1 MIKKP
6 TIKTIF
12 VSAIIILLAL
22 TFLSYFRI
30 KNLSESASWVN
41 HTKNVEITLEKI
53 YINILELESS
63 HKGYI
68 LSKDSVYLNS
78 LEIRNAELD
87 INLDLLQN
95 LIKDNRG
102 QVKRLSE
109 IRNLIAKNRTFF
121 RGLTKKSQSSDI
133 SPLVWIEG
141 KKILDVLKNRIL
153 EMTLEED
160 KLGDKRISIFVQAS
174 FLTPFFT
181 FILVIVSISSLIVAY
196 VKIISDLK
204 ASEKLKIRLENKSND
219 IAVSSEKL
227 ALQNIEIKRRAAD
240 FLLANSELAFQNDE
254 KEQRA
259 AELRLA
265 NTELAFQ
272 NAEKEKRAAE
282 LSAANI
288 ELAFQNEEKEK
299 RAEELRIANT
309 ELAFQNEEKE
319 KRAEELTLANK
330 ELAFQNEEKE
340 NQAIELKAANKELD
354 AFVYVSSHDL
364 QEPLRK
370 IQIFG
375 GRILEK
381 EAEVLS
387 ETGKDYF
394 NRMLDAA
401 NRMQTLIEDLLAFSR
416 LNTEERIFEETN
428 VNQIIEEV
436 RTELWET
443 IEEKQAQIEVE
454 GFCTLKIIP
463 FQFRQLVANLMTNSL
478 KFSKPKIAPI
488 IKIKFEDGENLP
500 IVERNK
506 MQKKKFCHISFSD
519 NGIGFEPEYKDKIF
533 EVFQRLHG
541 KEVYSGTGIGL
552 AIVKKIVE
560 NHKGFIFAKGVL
572 GEGSQFDIYLP
583 A

>member
-1 MIKKP
+1 
-6 TIKTIF
+6 
-12 VSAIIILLAL
+12 
-22 TFLSYFRI
+22 
-30 KNLSESASWVN
+30 
-41 HTKNVEITLEKI
+41 
-53 YINILELESS
+53 
-63 HKGYI
+63 
-68 LSKDSVYLNS
+68 
-78 LEIRNAELD
+78 
-87 INLDLLQN
+87 
-95 LIKDNRG
+95 
-102 QVKRLSE
+102 
-109 IRNLIAKNRTFF
+109 
-121 RGLTKKSQSSDI
+121 
-133 SPLVWIEG
+133 
-141 KKILDVLKNRIL
+141 
-153 EMTLEED
+153 MTLEED